1 MDKPQALELLGLDDD
16 ADESAIGRA
25 QKKLSHKN
33 RSVRQLSQRCLLKL
47 SAPSCPRASHRIA
60 PCACRMRT
68 RWRRSSRRQSS

>member
-33 RSVRQLSQRCLLKL
+33 RSVRQLSQRCLLEL
-47 SAPSCPRASHRIA
+47 SVSSCL
-60 PCACRMRT
+60 
-68 RWRRSSRRQSS
+68 